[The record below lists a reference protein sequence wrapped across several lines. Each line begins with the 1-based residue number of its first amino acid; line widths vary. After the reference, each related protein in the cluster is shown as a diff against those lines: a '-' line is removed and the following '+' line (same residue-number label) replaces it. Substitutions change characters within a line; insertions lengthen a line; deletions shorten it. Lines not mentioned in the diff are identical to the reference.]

1 MSELGRFDRAGDIA
15 ARLRAA
21 REARGLSLDDVANRT
36 RVPIRHLHAI
46 DAGEWDALP
55 AITYSVGFVKSYANA
70 VGLNGTEMG
79 QELRQQL
86 GSPMPTGNAPY
97 EPADP
102 ARVPPRSLAIAAGLL
117 ALLLAVGYL
126 IWRSTSV
133 DEPDMLEV
141 ATAEQPAPAPAPV
154 AAPPPQPLAPAVPTG
169 PVVLTARSDVW
180 LRVFDAATNTTF
192 HQGALKAGERVEVPA
207 TAQQPQIRTA
217 RAEALTVQIGATQL
231 PQLAPPGAVSGLS
244 LRPQDLLSAA
254 QGGPAPDAAAAPSA
268 AAPIARPAP
277 VPSRPVQR
285 TAPAEPVIAPV
296 LPPGPVPGT
305 ATPEATQPPPE
316 PEPTPDV

>member
-1 MSELGRFDRAGDIA
+1 MSDLGRFDRAGDIA
-15 ARLRAA
+15 DRLRAA
-21 REARGLSLDDVANRT
+21 REARGLSLDDVATKT

-46 DAGEWDALP
+46 DAGDWDALP

-70 VGLNGTEMG
+70 VGLNGTEIG

-86 GSPMPTGNAPY
+86 GSPTPTGNAPY

-102 ARVPPRSLAIAAGLL
+102 ARVPPRALAIAAGLL

-141 ATAEQPAPAPAPV
+141 ATAEEPAPAPVPV
-154 AAPPPQPLAPAVPTG
+154 AAPPPQPLAPAVPAG

-180 LRVFDAATNTTF
+180 LRVYDAATNTTF
-192 HQGALKAGERVEVPA
+192 HQGALKAGERVEVPP

-217 RAEALTVQIGATQL
+217 RAEALTVAVGGTQL

-244 LRPQDLLSAA
+244 LRPQDLMSPAQAA
-254 QGGPAPDAAAAPSA
+254 PVPAPAVAGPATAAPAVRRAPAQRAAPSQPTVTPT
-268 AAPIARPAP
+268 APPPTAP
-277 VPSRPVQR
+277 EPV
-285 TAPAEPVIAPV
+285 PAEPA
-296 LPPGPVPGT
+296 
-305 ATPEATQPPPE
+305 QPPVD
-316 PEPTPDV
+316 PTPTPGD

>member
-1 MSELGRFDRAGDIA
+1 MSDLGRFDPRGDISD
-15 ARLRAA
+15 RLRAA
-21 REARGLSLDDVANRT
+21 REARGLSLDDVATRT

-70 VGLNGTEMG
+70 VGLNGTEIG

-86 GSPMPTGNAPY
+86 GNPSPVGNAPY

-141 ATAEQPAPAPAPV
+141 ATAEEPAPAPQPV
-154 AAPPPQPLAPAVPTG
+154 AAAPRQPLAPAVPSG
-169 PVVLTARSDVW
+169 PVVLTANSDVW
-180 LRVFDAATNTTF
+180 LRVYDAATNTTF
-192 HQGALKAGERVEVPA
+192 HQGALKAGERIEVPA

-244 LRPQDLLSAA
+244 LRPQDLLASA
-254 QGGPAPDAAAAPSA
+254 QGAPVAIPAARP
-268 AAPIARPAP
+268 ARPAP
-277 VPSRPVQR
+277 APARPQAAPVQ
-285 TAPAEPVIAPV
+285 TAPVPAPPPVAAEPV
-296 LPPGPVPGT
+296 T
-305 ATPEATQPPPE
+305 TTPPPE
-316 PEPTPDV
+316 PAEPSPPPEE